1 MPDTLQASGGDDY
14 DTAAADDTAL
24 YKVTGPG
31 LKKQKASAGKGGV
44 AVRNHPLFT

>member
-31 LKKQKASAGKGGV
+31 LKNKNPEQGKEV
-44 AVRNHPLFT
+44 WQ